1 MEHIQ
6 VNKINQTINF
16 PFLNTKI
23 NLRTNF
29 NIKNLAFNLCNGKLS
44 VKRNKNNSLVIESK
58 DIKKKYIVL
67 NGTSSHFQNI
77 KLTEGLEV
85 DNFSEIE
92 LGVSLENDS
101 RNIRLILSEY
111 NANLQKTKM
120 NICDINKVNSIKI
133 QKNTKFILFILEVSG
148 ICKIELNGLML
159 NKKERRSEHNIGSTK
174 SIEKL
179 PQDANKYKKY
189 LDNYIKSNGLK
200 TNKRLIKESN
210 LISSSNGV
218 YYYDKLNYNI
228 AIISDLYMFNFY
240 KDSFSKVYYL
250 TPENYKDI
258 LENTKI
264 DLFIYVTSWKGID
277 SDEWKGI
284 KYREK
289 PKKAFEDIVHILR
302 KNNIK
307 LVFQTIED
315 PSNYD
320 YFLPIAKEF
329 DYIFTSDTDMIP
341 KYKKDLAHQNVFY
354 GEYGFN
360 PLVNNPI
367 DSFKYN
373 LEDIFFAGSYTTRY
387 KERCE
392 DNNIIM
398 DSIKNSD
405 FELIIADRN
414 YGIDDESLK
423 FPSKYIF
430 NVIPAFSDHITL
442 QKIHK
447 LFKYSINLNSIKQS
461 PTMCAMRVY
470 ELQAQATNI
479 ISNYSLSVF
488 NKFPNIS
495 IITSIV
501 DFNKYNIKEPILEKK
516 HRIDTLREVMT
527 NKTSFDILDGFIEKI
542 FNKNKSRLEIRSS
555 ILVIYKDILNKSIEI
570 SFNNQEYSDKEIIS
584 ENDFMSNVE
593 FYLDKYNYI
602 TWFNSDNSYEKYYLQ
617 DMVNAFKYTNCDYIT
632 KNSYFTKEQ
641 YHQDIEHSYT
651 SYVKS
656 IDKTLFRTDKIK
668 NNIYLWKNNKFK
680 TVDYSCSFY
689 IENGYSI
696 DPFNLNY
703 LEYRM
708 YHQKKTDVYKLS
720 VIIPVYNNGKYLKYT
735 CMNSLQRNEIFNEME
750 ILLIDDG
757 STDSETKDICQEL
770 IIEYNNVKLI
780 NLNSSSGSAS
790 RPRNIGIE
798 KASAPLITFLDPD
811 NEISPGGYDNLFD
824 LWTETEEKHKEIT
837 MISGYNLKVD
847 KKVVSVAKH
856 TNDRL
861 LVIEDSYERFFKKG
875 KFPTIATQAAI
886 INKEFLIQNDIRFI
900 EKSAGQD
907 TLFGWELLL
916 KSPKI
921 AFTNKAYLIY
931 YAQREDSITNKI
943 DLSYFDKKII
953 LEKAQIALLSKF
965 DLLDIYKEFH
975 YENFLNNWYLKKLEL
990 IEDEEIK
997 SQAIDKL
1004 NKICI
1009 MYGKE
1014 IVSIGEN
1021 NE

>member
-1 MEHIQ
+1 MQDI
-6 VNKINQTINF
+6 KIKNIYKPINL
-16 PFLNTKI
+16 PFLSTNIK
-23 NLRTNF
+23 LRTNF
-29 NIKNLAFNLCNGKLS
+29 NVNNLVFNLCNGKLN
-44 VKRNKNNSLVIESK
+44 VKSNKNDLLVIKSN
-58 DIKKKYIVL
+58 DSKKKYIVL
-67 NGTSSHFQNI
+67 NGISSHFQNL

-85 DNFSEIE
+85 DNFCEIE
-92 LGVSLENDS
+92 LGVSLEKDS
-101 RNIRLILSEY
+101 NHLRLILSEY
-111 NANLQKTKM
+111 DSNLKKIKM
-120 NICDINKVNSIKI
+120 NICDKDKVNLIKI
-133 QKNTKFILFILEVSG
+133 QKNTKFILVILEISG
-148 ICKIELNGLML
+148 ICKIELNGLLL
-159 NKKERRSEHNIGSTK
+159 NKRQPRIEHEVNTSKKVDISSQHT
-174 SIEKL
+174 
-179 PQDANKYKKY
+179 NKYKKY
-189 LDNYIKSNGLK
+189 FDNYLKSNGIK
-200 TNKRLIKESN
+200 TNKHLINESQ

-218 YYYDKLNYNI
+218 YYYSKLKYSI
-228 AIISDLYMFNFY
+228 AIISDVYMFNFY
-240 KDSFSKVYYL
+240 KDSFSEVYYL

-258 LENTKI
+258 LYNNKI
-264 DLFIYVTSWKGID
+264 DLFFYITSWRGIN

-284 KYREK
+284 KYRDV
-289 PKKAFEDIVHILR
+289 PKKAFEDIVQTL
-302 KNNIK
+302 KEKDIK
-307 LVFQTIED
+307 LIFQTIED

-329 DYIFTSDTDMIP
+329 DYIFTSDIDMIP
-341 KYKKDLAHQNVFY
+341 KYKKDLNHDNVFY

-373 LEDIFFAGSYTTRY
+373 LEDVFFAGSYTTRY

-398 DSIKNSD
+398 DTIKNSD
-405 FELIIADRN
+405 YELIIADRN
-414 YGIDDESLK
+414 YGTNDKNLQ

-447 LFKYSINLNSIKQS
+447 LFKYNINLNSIKQS

-470 ELQAQATNI
+470 ELQAQATKI
-479 ISNYSLSVF
+479 ISNYSLAVF

-501 DFNKYNIKEPILEKK
+501 DFNKYNLKESIIDNKY
-516 HRIDTLREVMT
+516 RVDTLREVMT
-527 NKTSFDILDGFIEKI
+527 DKTSFDILNGFIEKI
-542 FNKNKSRLEIRSS
+542 FNKSRLEIRSS
-555 ILVIYKDILNKSIEI
+555 ILVIYKGILNESIEI
-570 SFNNQEYSDKEIIS
+570 SFNNQKYLDKEIVS
-584 ENDFMSNVE
+584 ENDFISNVE

-641 YHQDIEHSYT
+641 YYQDIEHGYT

-668 NNIYLWKNNKFK
+668 NNIYLWKDNKFK

-770 IIEYNNVKLI
+770 KIEYSNIKLI

-824 LWTETEEKHKEIT
+824 LWIETEKKHEEVTI
-837 MISGYNLKVD
+837 ISGYNLKVD

-861 LVIEDSYERFFKKG
+861 MIIDDSYERFFQKG

-886 INKEFLIQNDIRFI
+886 IKKEFLIQNDIRFI

-916 KSPKI
+916 KSSKI
-921 AFTNKAYLIY
+921 AFTNQAYLIY

-953 LEKAQIALLSKF
+953 LEKAQIELLSKF

-975 YENFLNNWYLKKLEL
+975 YENFLNNWYLKKLEI
-990 IEDEEIK
+990 IEDKEIK
-997 SQAIDKL
+997 KQALEKL
-1004 NKICI
+1004 NRICI
-1009 MYGKE
+1009 MYNKE